1 MKRFEKVFVFAIV
14 FVVSL
19 FGILSF
25 ASAQS
30 FSVEKTFAEENGDVD
45 DYISVLINIKNLKN
59 EDLNLRVDIT
69 NKEKLPEGWQTQICF
84 FQNCFPPGV
93 DTKDGIMAAQ
103 YEEHLDITFM
113 TGSEPDVGEV
123 EVTVTDLDDTNNKEI
138 LTFKVTAVTVYVEG
152 SPVPSALALSQNYP
166 NPFSVG
172 TSAITRISFT
182 NPSAGHVSLE
192 VYNLLGQGVR
202 TLVNDFKTAGQSTVA
217 WDGRDYNGNFLP
229 AGIYMYKLSAGGKQ
243 HSRRLM
249 LTR

>member
-30 FSVEKTFAEENGDVD
+30 FSVEKTYSEASGEVD

-59 EDLNLRVDIT
+59 EVLNLRVDIT
-69 NKEKLPEGWQTQICF
+69 NKDKLPADWQTQLCF

-93 DTKDGIMAAQ
+93 DTKEGEMAAHF
-103 YEEHLDITFM
+103 EEHLDITFM
-113 TGSEPDVGEV
+113 SGPNPDVGEV
-123 EVTVTDLDDTNNKEI
+123 EVTVTDLDNTSNSAV
-138 LTFKVTAVTVYVEG
+138 LTFKAYGGVVNVVNA
-152 SPVPSALALSQNYP
+152 PVPSALALSQNYP

-192 VYNLLGQGVR
+192 VYNLLGQKVR
-202 TLVNDFKTAGQSTVA
+202 TLVNDFKSTGQSTVA
-217 WDGRDYNGNFLP
+217 WDGRDYNGNLLP